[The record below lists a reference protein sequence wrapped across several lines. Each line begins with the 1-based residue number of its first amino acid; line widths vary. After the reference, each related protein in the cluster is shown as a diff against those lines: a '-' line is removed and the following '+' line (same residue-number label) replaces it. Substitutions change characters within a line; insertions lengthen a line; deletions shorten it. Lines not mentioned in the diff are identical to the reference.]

1 MKYIYK
7 LTYEKLELG
16 AGESDFEKYFLS
28 FMKMKKFLKE
38 RGICISKGTR
48 KVTGNN
54 SVYIIEKIEVQE
66 WRLVR

>member
-16 AGESDFEKYFLS
+16 VGESDFEKYFLS

-38 RGICISKGTR
+38 RGIWISRETR
-48 KVTGNN
+48 SITKNE
-54 SVYIIEKIEVQE
+54 SIYIIEKIEVE
-66 WRLVR
+66 